1 MLIIGVDPG
10 LTGAISLLCSERGL
24 LECEDL
30 PTCGN
35 GQNTGKMLRWIDV
48 EKLQTMLSVWSAR
61 HAFAERSVHACIERP
76 IPMPSMPSTTTA
88 SSFDTFGVVR
98 ALVTGKVAPNCMTV
112 VDPSRWKKMFGLHT
126 DKDGSIACAKRL
138 YPDAGASLARKKDHN
153 RAESILIGHWLLRE
167 VA

>member
-1 MLIIGVDPG
+1 MLVIGCDPG
-10 LTGAISLLCSERGL
+10 LTGAISLICSQRGL

-30 PTCGN
+30 PTCTN
-35 GQNTGKMLRWIDV
+35 GQTTGKMLRWIDV
-48 EKLQTMLSVWSAR
+48 EKLQTMLAVWAAR
-61 HAFAERSVHACIERP
+61 HAFAERAVHACIERP

-98 ALVTGKVAPNCMTV
+98 ALVTGRVSPNGMTV

-138 YPDAGASLARKKDHN
+138 YPDASASLARKKDHN